1 MSNVVVTDA
10 TVLIYLAKLGDLDY
24 LDKLFTQVYVSQTV
38 YEEVVIRGQEEQY
51 ADALPIE
58 EAADQFIHVQEL
70 PDKTA
75 NRADEIQES
84 SGLERGECTAIAL
97 AEDKG
102 VRCLTDDHAGRQ
114 TAESLGIEVNGTIYV
129 LLESL
134 KRGQLSFEDYVEKL
148 DDLTDNE
155 FRMSAS
161 LYRRAVEE
169 GKDIAD

>member
-1 MSNVVVTDA
+1 MSDVIITDA

-24 LDKLFTQVYVSQTV
+24 LDELFAQAYVSETV
-38 YEEVVIRGQEEQY
+38 YEEVVTRGREEQY

-58 EAADQFIHVQEL
+58 EATDEFVHVQEIA
-70 PDKTA
+70 DETE
-75 NRADEIQES
+75 NRANEIQES

-102 VRCLTDDHAGRQ
+102 ARCLTDDHAARQ
-114 TAESLGIEVNGTIYV
+114 TAESLSIEVNGTIYV

-148 DDLTDNE
+148 DDLTDNG

-169 GKDIAD
+169 GEDIAD